1 MYLPPDY
8 EQILF
13 QQYQDCKQG
22 NRTVQAYIEEF
33 HRLSSR
39 NNLLETDAQQVSG
52 FVGGLRLTIQDRVSM
67 QTIYSLNEAINLA
80 TKAEAQ
86 LDRSKANIVTRNSFD
101 PTYAAA
107 DKGKSPMNQPPPSS
121 TIKGPSSSG
130 APAKITGIVPP
141 EALRNPYARPN
152 SDKCYRCGQPGH
164 QSNQCPRRSTI
175 NLIEPGEETYLAG
188 EEEED
193 ETTYTYD
200 ENEII
205 RGDDGELLSRSLV
218 VRRLLLTP
226 KQTDQ
231 SQRHNIFRTRC
242 TVNRK
247 VCDVIIDSGNSEN
260 IVSKN
265 MVAKLGLKTEK
276 HPSPYKIGW
285 IKQGAEAKVTEICRI
300 QFSIGKNYLDEI
312 TCDVVEMEAC
322 HMILGRP
329 WQFDMDATYKGRDNV
344 YVFMKGGQKVVL
356 GSIREEF
363 SAIKPKIKEKPVLLV
378 NGHTFMEEA
387 KESRE
392 IFAVVIGGGIG
403 VEPPNIPQV
412 LQPLLAEFQEI
423 IPSELPDGLPL
434 MHDIQH
440 QIDLTPGA
448 SLPNLPHYRMSPKEN
463 QILQEQVEDLIRNG
477 LV

>member
-1 MYLPPDY
+1 
-8 EQILF
+8 
-13 QQYQDCKQG
+13 
-22 NRTVQAYIEEF
+22 VQAYIEEF

-39 NNLLETDAQQVSG
+39 NNLLETDAQQVSR

-86 LDRSKANIVTRNSFD
+86 LERSRANIATRNSFD
-101 PTYAAA
+101 PTRAAA

-130 APAKITGIVPP
+130 APTKTTGIVPP
-141 EALRNPYARPN
+141 EAPRNPYARPN

-164 QSNQCPRRSTI
+164 RSNQCPRRNTV
-175 NLIEPGEETYLAG
+175 NLIELGEETYLAA

-205 RGDDGELLSRSLV
+205 RGDDGELPSRSLV
-218 VRRLLLTP
+218 VRRLLLAP

-231 SQRHNIFRTRC
+231 SQRHNIFHTRC
-242 TVNRK
+242 TVNQK
-247 VCDVIIDSGNSEN
+247 VCDVIIDSGNSGN

-285 IKQGAEAKVTEICRI
+285 IKQGAEAKVTKICRI

-312 TCDVVEMEAC
+312 TCDVVEMDAC

-329 WQFDMDATYKGRDNV
+329 
-344 YVFMKGGQKVVL
+344 
-356 GSIREEF
+356 
-363 SAIKPKIKEKPVLLV
+363 
-378 NGHTFMEEA
+378 
-387 KESRE
+387 
-392 IFAVVIGGGIG
+392 
-403 VEPPNIPQV
+403 
-412 LQPLLAEFQEI
+412 
-423 IPSELPDGLPL
+423 
-434 MHDIQH
+434 
-440 QIDLTPGA
+440 
-448 SLPNLPHYRMSPKEN
+448 
-463 QILQEQVEDLIRNG
+463 
-477 LV
+477 